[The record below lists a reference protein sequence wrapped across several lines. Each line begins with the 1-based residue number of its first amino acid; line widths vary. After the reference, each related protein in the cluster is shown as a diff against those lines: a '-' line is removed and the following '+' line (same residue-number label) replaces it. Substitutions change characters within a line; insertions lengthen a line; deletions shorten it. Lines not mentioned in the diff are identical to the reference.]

1 MNARSLLKLADPD
14 RLVVRAVVRSLAAG
28 GRGAVRSE
36 GGTVGQPRS
45 GQRPVDNRKPNRIRA
60 SRVGMSSCPSAAR
73 IALTR
78 EGRQRT
84 AGGGR
89 GGDRTRRHQRWEGR
103 LHREARPV
111 DGRAEEGG

>member
-28 GRGAVRSE
+28 GR